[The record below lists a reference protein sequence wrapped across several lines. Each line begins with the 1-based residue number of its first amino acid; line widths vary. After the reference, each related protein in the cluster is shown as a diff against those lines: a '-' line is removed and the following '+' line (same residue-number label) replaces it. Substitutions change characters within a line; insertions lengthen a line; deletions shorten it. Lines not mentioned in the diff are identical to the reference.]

1 MRTSQLIISLSLVAL
16 LPHLASATDLPKR
29 RSGLWETTVTPGKGL
44 PPQTMKECVDEA
56 TDTAM
61 MKSATDTSKAMGASC
76 SKNEFKP
83 TATGFES
90 ESECAMA
97 GTKIHSK
104 GSFTGDFASAYAGS
118 VTTTMTPAMFGE
130 PTSITTIS
138 AKHLGPCAADMK
150 PGDVVLANGMKMN
163 MKDAAKDAE
172 GMAAT
177 FSKNGGMKGGDMAK
191 ALAAAQADMDPEDLK
206 AMQEAMSQLGKMG
219 Q

>member
-1 MRTSQLIISLSLVAL
+1 MRTSQLIVSLSLVAI
-16 LPHLASATDLPKR
+16 LPYLASATDLPKR
-29 RSGLWETTVTPGKGL
+29 KSGLWETTVNPGKGV

-76 SKNEFKP
+76 SKNEFKR
-83 TATGFES
+83 TAAGFES

-104 GSFTGDFASAYAGS
+104 GLFTGDFTSAYSGS
-118 VTTTMTPAMFGE
+118 VTTTMTPPMFGD
-130 PTSITTIS
+130 PTSTTTIS
-138 AKHLGPCAADMK
+138 AKYLGSCAADMK
-150 PGDVVLANGMKMN
+150 PGDVVLPNGMKMN

-177 FSKNGGMKGGDMAK
+177 LSKNIGIEGGDMAK
-191 ALAAAQADMDPEDLK
+191 ALAAGQAEMDPEDLK